1 MPTISGSTTTYITR
15 ETVCEYCAK
24 QDYNNEVAE
33 FARWVLEVG
42 TVIIVTAITRQHPQ
56 AIAATLRGLTNAAMF
71 LNEARE
77 AMTTEEDE
85 LDNAV
90 RLLAAS
96 TNPNAKIKVVTT
108 YSEWISGSR
117 NHSCNYQVSNT
128 YTLV

>member
-1 MPTISGSTTTYITR
+1 MPTITGSTTTYITR
-15 ETVCEYCAK
+15 DTVYDYCAQ
-24 QDYNNEVAE
+24 QDYNDEVAE

-42 TVIIVTAITRQHPQ
+42 TVAVVTAITRQHPQ
-56 AIAATLRGLTNAAMF
+56 VIAATLRGLTSAALF

-77 AMTTEEDE
+77 AMTAEEDE

-90 RLLAAS
+90 RRLAAS
-96 TNPNAKIKVVTT
+96 TNPYAKIKVVTT
-108 YSEWISGSR
+108 YSEWISGSG